1 MSNETKLIS
10 LEEWNK
16 QRQILLI
23 VFGAGNGIAC
33 SLCGRELRDTDRM
46 LLSHPPQ
53 VEVTCQSCS
62 FTGSRSL

>member
-1 MSNETKLIS
+1 MSDETKLIS

-16 QRQILLI
+16 QRQIFRI

-33 SLCGRELRDTDRM
+33 PLCGRELRDTYRM
-46 LLSHPPQ
+46 LLSHPPA
-53 VEVTCQSCS
+53 VVVTCQSCP